1 MSFFGGG
8 GGFNNHFGRGGGFRP
23 PQHQQH
29 NQNMRF
35 GILPLMRP
43 NQHMPPNQHMQPR
56 FGGNQ
61 RGGGRPQFRRGIIF
75 KAQYFFIV
83 LFKCYI
89 KVSIIVYNI

>member
-8 GGFNNHFGRGGGFRP
+8 GGGGFNQYGRGGGFRP
-23 PQHQQH
+23 AQQH

-61 RGGGRPQFRRGIIF
+61 RGGGRPHFRRGIRG
-75 KAQYFFIV
+75 
-83 LFKCYI
+83 
-89 KVSIIVYNI
+89 